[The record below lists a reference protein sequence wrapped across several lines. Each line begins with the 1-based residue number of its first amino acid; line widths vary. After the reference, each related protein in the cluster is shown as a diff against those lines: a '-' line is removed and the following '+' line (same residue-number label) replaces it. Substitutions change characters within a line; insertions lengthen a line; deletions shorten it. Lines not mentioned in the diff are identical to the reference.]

1 MAEPASGVDSI
12 GELGERT
19 LRKVKRRVLPL
30 IVFLYFL
37 AYLDRTN
44 VGFAKLAMSQ
54 DIGLSEAAYGLG
66 AGIFFIGY
74 AIFEIPSNA
83 GMVRFG
89 ARKWIARILVTWGFF
104 AAIMAVV
111 QNETTFYVI
120 RFLLGAAEAGF
131 FPAIILYLTLWF
143 PARQRVTVLGLFV
156 LALPIS
162 SALGAPFS
170 ALLLKMD
177 GFLGLAGWQWLYI
190 IQGVPPMLMAIV
202 ALKVLTDYPKDAK
215 WLTVEER
222 TWLQNTMDA
231 EDAAKS
237 ESSGH
242 KHSFMAGLKDPRA
255 LVFSALY
262 FGLAAG
268 LYGLALWLPT
278 IVKAMGHLSTTTIGF
293 IVPIPYVCAAFFV
306 YYWSRHSDRTGER
319 VLHTSG
325 ALLMAAI
332 GMAASAFLL
341 ATSPA
346 LALVGLC
353 FAAMG
358 VFAAMCPFWEL
369 PAAALAGAAA
379 ASGIALINSL
389 GNLGGFVAP
398 YAVGI
403 LKDMTGSSK
412 AGLLLL
418 ATLLFLS
425 AAGTFLYGRKV
436 HAGRV
441 PTGSH
446 ADLLAKEA
454 AAFDLPSEELHHR
467 GDPDGPSVNPRS
479 PRHGA
484 Q

>member
-1 MAEPASGVDSI
+1 MKW
-12 GELGERT
+12 RT
-19 LRKVKRRVLPL
+19 LPL

-44 VGFAKLAMSQ
+44 VGFAKLEMSHA
-54 DIGLSEAAYGLG
+54 IGLSEAAYGLG

-83 GMVRFG
+83 GMMRFG
-89 ARKWIARILVTWGFF
+89 ARKWIARILVTWGFC
-104 AAIMAVV
+104 AAIMAAV
-111 QNETTFYVI
+111 QNEATFYIV

-131 FPAIILYLTLWF
+131 FPAVILYLTLWF
-143 PARQRVTVLGLFV
+143 PARQRVTVLGIFV

-162 SALGAPFS
+162 SAIGAPVS
-170 ALLLKMD
+170 ALLLNMD

-190 IQGVPPMLMAIV
+190 FQGVPAMLMAVV
-202 ALKVLTDYPKDAK
+202 ALKMLTDYPRDAK

-237 ESSGH
+237 EGSEH

-278 IVKAMGHLSTTTIGF
+278 IVKAMGHLSTTAVGF

-306 YYWSRHSDRTGER
+306 YFWSRNSDRTGER
-319 VLHTSG
+319 VLHTAG
-325 ALLMAAI
+325 ALLLSAI

-341 ATSPA
+341 ATSPV

-353 FAAMG
+353 VAAMG

-369 PAAALAGAAA
+369 PATALAGAAA

-403 LKDMTGSSK
+403 LSDVTGDSK

-418 ATLLFLS
+418 AALLFLS
-425 AAGTFLYGRKV
+425 GVGTFFYGRKI
-436 HAGRV
+436 HAGQV
-441 PTGSH
+441 PAGTDE
-446 ADLLAKEA
+446 DL
-454 AAFDLPSEELHHR
+454 SE
-467 GDPDGPSVNPRS
+467 GDGRLRPAG
-479 PRHGA
+479 
-484 Q
+484 

>member
-1 MAEPASGVDSI
+1 MAESARDVDPI

-19 LRKVKRRVLPL
+19 LRKVKWRMLPL

-44 VGFAKLAMSQ
+44 VGFAKLEMSQ
-54 DIGLSEAAYGLG
+54 DVGLSETAYGLG

-104 AAIMAVV
+104 ATIMAVV
-111 QNETTFYVI
+111 QNETTFYII

-170 ALLLKMD
+170 ALLLKLD
-177 GFLGLAGWQWLYI
+177 GILGLAGWQWLYI
-190 IQGVPPMLMAIV
+190 VQGVPPMLMAVV
-202 ALKVLTDYPKDAK
+202 ALKVLTDYPRDAK
-215 WLTVEER
+215 WLTAEER

-231 EDAAKS
+231 EDAAKAEAS
-237 ESSGH
+237 AH

-255 LVFSALY
+255 LVFSVLY

-268 LYGLALWLPT
+268 IYGLALWLPS
-278 IVKAMGHLSTTTIGF
+278 IVKAMGDLSTTATGF
-293 IVPIPYVCAAFFV
+293 IVPIPYVCSGIFV
-306 YYWSRHSDRTGER
+306 YYWSRRSDRTGER
-319 VLHTSG
+319 VGHASG
-325 ALLMAAI
+325 AMLLASV
-332 GMAASAFLL
+332 GMFASALL
-341 ATSPA
+341 LETSPV
-346 LALVGLC
+346 LALIGLC
-353 FAAMG
+353 LAAMG

-398 YAVGI
+398 YAVGV
-403 LKDMTGSSK
+403 LKDMTGDSK

-418 ATLLFLS
+418 AAVLFLS
-425 AAGTFLYGRKV
+425 AAGTFLYGRRV
-436 HAGRV
+436 HPGPVPAGSPDDV
-441 PTGSH
+441 
-446 ADLLAKEA
+446 LAKEA
-454 AAFDLPSEELHHR
+454 AAFDLPSEELRHR
-467 GDPDGPSVNPRS
+467 GDPEGP
-479 PRHGA
+479 
-484 Q
+484 